1 MRYKEIGRR
10 EQVKN
15 LLQKAHFRGS
25 FFLALCDVAFDLYAN
40 ACVPVG
46 GGRLGHAKPDQNMTF
61 PARLLRIALVLG
73 AIVDATVAI
82 LAIFFQPLLGPLFDV
97 PTKDPALT
105 TIAGGEYVVVTLIYV
120 MLLRDTKR
128 YAPLLWLVALD
139 QLFAALIPAWEISR
153 GHVVATWKTI
163 GPIPINLVLA
173 ATYALAARS
182 HATTTKPRLI

>member
-1 MRYKEIGRR
+1 MPT
-10 EQVKN
+10 
-15 LLQKAHFRGS
+15 S
-25 FFLALCDVAFDLYAN
+25 
-40 ACVPVG
+40 G
-46 GGRLGHAKPDQNMTF
+46 GGLGHAKPDQNMTF

-163 GPIPINLVLA
+163 GPIPINLILA

-182 HATTTKPRLI
+182 HATTTKPRVI

>member
-1 MRYKEIGRR
+1 M
-10 EQVKN
+10 
-15 LLQKAHFRGS
+15 
-25 FFLALCDVAFDLYAN
+25 
-40 ACVPVG
+40 G

-163 GPIPINLVLA
+163 GPIPINLILA

-182 HATTTKPRLI
+182 HATTTKPRVI

>member
-1 MRYKEIGRR
+1 M
-10 EQVKN
+10 
-15 LLQKAHFRGS
+15 
-25 FFLALCDVAFDLYAN
+25 
-40 ACVPVG
+40 PVG

-61 PARLLRIALVLG
+61 PARLLRVALVLG

-139 QLFAALIPAWEISR
+139 QLFAGLIPAWEISR

-163 GPIPINLVLA
+163 GPIPINLILA

-182 HATTTKPRLI
+182 HATTTKPRVI